1 MVFRDITEKRAVN
14 KMIRLA
20 QDSNLQKEL
29 KMFKIYVIFSH
40 FRSIYP
46 NENYVFMSNNLP
58 VEQPG
63 SGNNFWVVVHLV
75 SFNFFIVY

>member
-40 FRSIYP
+40 LFIQMKIIFLCQIFYLL
-46 NENYVFMSNNLP
+46 NNQ
-58 VEQPG
+58 EAETI
-63 SGNNFWVVVHLV
+63 SG
-75 SFNFFIVY
+75 

>member
-40 FRSIYP
+40 LKNLFILMKIMFLCQIIYLL
-46 NENYVFMSNNLP
+46 NNQ
-58 VEQPG
+58 EAETI
-63 SGNNFWVVVHLV
+63 SG
-75 SFNFFIVY
+75 

>member
-40 FRSIYP
+40 LNEEDLFILMKIMFLCQIIYLL
-46 NENYVFMSNNLP
+46 NNQ
-58 VEQPG
+58 EAETI
-63 SGNNFWVVVHLV
+63 SG
-75 SFNFFIVY
+75 